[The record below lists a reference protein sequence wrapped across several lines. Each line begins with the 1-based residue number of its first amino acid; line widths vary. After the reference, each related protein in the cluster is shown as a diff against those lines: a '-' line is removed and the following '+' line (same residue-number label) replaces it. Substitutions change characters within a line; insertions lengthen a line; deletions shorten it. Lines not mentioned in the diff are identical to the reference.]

1 MKKIEINKIK
11 KNRTYTYEEIKEM
24 FEDAAAETCA
34 NPFGDIEKLDKK
46 PSTGME
52 VSAML
57 LGIIITHT
65 LGDNLF
71 EDEEETNAK

>member
-1 MKKIEINKIK
+1 MEILKIEKGK
-11 KNRTYTYEEIKEM
+11 TYTYEEIKEM
-24 FEDAAAETCA
+24 FEDAAAETCV

-57 LGIIITHT
+57 LGVIITHT

-71 EDEEETNAK
+71 EQEENENE